1 MFTQTLIITQ
11 LSGIFLLKNSMRRIE
26 KIQERYLPIILYD
39 YESNYDALLN
49 KSGKSTFEVK
59 SLRTLAIEI
68 FKPLNNEN
76 PTFMRELF

>member
-1 MFTQTLIITQ
+1 MQ
-11 LSGIFLLKNSMRRIE
+11 RIE

-49 KSGKSTFEVK
+49 RSGKCTFEVK

-68 FKPLNNEN
+68 FKTLNNEN
-76 PTFMRELF
+76 PTFMRDLC